1 MPDAPAASAAPAQSV
16 QSSLDPNAAPPASPG
31 SAPPTGSQPTE
42 YWAKGWAKDDGSF
55 DHTRFANAPEEL
67 KPLAKEMALYPSL
80 DDLLKSHKGLRELAS
95 KKGIAEPLPKDATPE
110 ARAEHMALVRRALG
124 APDKPEGYV
133 IEKPK
138 DLPDTHWDA
147 KAVSEAARIAFD
159 EGVSPAALQ
168 KLVAY
173 ETERGIASSK
183 AQEAAV
189 KAMWDGQD
197 ALIRTAVAKEGMDYA
212 AAKGLAE
219 KAGLRWGVEKDSPL
233 MQNATVFMLL
243 TRLGKAGGESALV
256 QGDTGDEALRA
267 HTPESAQK
275 ALDAIRDDNKNPK
288 WFAYWNKDPEN
299 SKKDK
304 PHPDHDKVVSEC
316 KRLSALA
323 NANRQLRPTQQK
335 A

>member
-1 MPDAPAASAAPAQSV
+1 MADTSASSPLDTSAP
-16 QSSLDPNAAPPASPG
+16 SLDPNAGTPDGGTQPPQQG
-31 SAPPTGSQPTE
+31 GSQPTE
-42 YWAKGWAKDDGSF
+42 YWGKGWVKDDGTF
-55 DHTRFANAPEEL
+55 DHSRWDKAPDDL
-67 KPLAKEMALYPSL
+67 KPLKEELGRFKAL
-80 DDLLKSHKGLRELAS
+80 DELLKSNKELRTLAS
-95 KKGIAEPLPKDATPE
+95 KKGIAEPLAKDATPE
-110 ARAEHMALVRRALG
+110 QRAEHMSLVRRALG

-147 KAVSEAARIAFD
+147 KAVTDAAKIAFD

-168 KLVAY
+168 KLVEY
-173 ETERGIASSK
+173 ETQRGIASAK
-183 AQEAAV
+183 AQELAV

-197 ALIRTAVAKEGMDYA
+197 AMIRTAVAKEGMDFA
-212 AAKGLAE
+212 TAKGLAE
-219 KAGLRWGVEKDSPL
+219 KAGQRWGVEKDSPL

-243 TRLGKAGGESALV
+243 TRLGKAGGEAPLV
-256 QGDTGDEALRA
+256 QGDTGDDALRA

-299 SKKDK
+299 PKKDK

-323 NANRQLRPTQQK
+323 NANRQMRPTQMK
-335 A
+335 S

>member
-1 MPDAPAASAAPAQSV
+1 M
-16 QSSLDPNAAPPASPG
+16 G
-31 SAPPTGSQPTE
+31 
-42 YWAKGWAKDDGSF
+42 
-55 DHTRFANAPEEL
+55 
-67 KPLAKEMALYPSL
+67 LYKNL
-80 DDLLKSHKGLRELAS
+80 DDFLKSHKGLRELAS

-110 ARAEHMALVRRALG
+110 ARAEHMALVRRAVG

-147 KAVSEAARIAFD
+147 KAVTDAAKIAFD

-173 ETERGIASSK
+173 ETERGMAAAK
-183 AQEAAV
+183 ARADDV

-197 ALIRTAVAKEGMDYA
+197 AMIRTAAAKEGMDYA
-212 AAKGLAE
+212 TAKGLAE
-219 KAGLRWGVEKDSPL
+219 KAGMRWGVDKDSPL

-243 TRLGKAGGESALV
+243 TRLGKAGGEAPMI
-256 QGDTGDEALRA
+256 QGDTSDDALRA

-275 ALDAIRDDNKNPK
+275 ALDEIRDNNKNPK
-288 WFAYWNKDPEN
+288 WAAYWNKDPEN
-299 SKKDK
+299 LKKDK
-304 PHPDHDKVVSEC
+304 PHPDHDKVVAEC

-323 NANRQLRPTQQK
+323 NANRQMRQ
-335 A
+335 AARA